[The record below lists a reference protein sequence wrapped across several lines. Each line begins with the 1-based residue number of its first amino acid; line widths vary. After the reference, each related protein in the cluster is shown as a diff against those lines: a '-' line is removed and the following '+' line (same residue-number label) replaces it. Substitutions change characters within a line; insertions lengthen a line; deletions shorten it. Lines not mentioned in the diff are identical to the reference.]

1 MLRLDALPAATAKVF
16 AHLYA
21 EPLLAGFT
29 LIGGTALGLQI
40 AHRQSEDLDFY
51 WAAEQL
57 PSRTLSTALN
67 NARRAGFAVQDM
79 LSPSAISQARINYAV
94 DLHDWV
100 QDWAVGGVRAS
111 FSVFQGFI
119 PQMRAIMAYPRASE
133 AAATAAVDAAAS
145 GDVQRFSILGI
156 EGLFAA
162 KSCLLMR
169 RARSRDLFD
178 LYTLMHEHG
187 YSVRQLFDVI
197 RRIDPTANADHH
209 RDVLRG
215 LIPLD
220 ATDEGFAGIGVNVSL
235 ITLYAFFEQRISAYE
250 REEARRIVAGVRGAS
265 QVAGPH

>member
-1 MLRLDALPAATAKVF
+1 MLRLDTLPAATAKVF

-29 LIGGTALGLQI
+29 LIGGTALSLQV

-51 WAAEQL
+51 CPGERL
-57 PSRTLSTALN
+57 PGRTLSTALSH
-67 NARRAGFAVQDM
+67 ARRAGFAVQDM
-79 LSPSAISQARINYAV
+79 LSPSAISQTRIHYAV

-100 QDWAVGGVRAS
+100 QDWAVGGVKVS
-111 FSVFQGFI
+111 FSVFQGFV
-119 PQMRAIMAYPRASE
+119 PQMRAIMAYPRA
-133 AAATAAVDAAAS
+133 ADADATTAVDAAAS

-178 LYTLMHEHG
+178 LYTLMHTHG
-187 YSVRQLFDVI
+187 YSARQLFDVI

-220 ATDEGFAGIGVNVSL
+220 ATDEGFSGIGVNVSL
-235 ITLYAFFEQRISAYE
+235 ATLYAFFEERISEYE
-250 REEARRIVAGVRGAS
+250 CEEARRIVAAITRNDAA
-265 QVAGPH
+265 QK

>member
-1 MLRLDALPAATAKVF
+1 MALRLDTLPTATARVF

-29 LIGGTALGLQI
+29 LIGGTALSLQI
-40 AHRQSEDLDFY
+40 GHRRSEYLDFY
-51 WAAEQL
+51 RAGEQL
-57 PSRTLSTALN
+57 PSRTINAVLT
-67 NARRAGFAVQDM
+67 NARRVGFDIRDM
-79 LSPSAISQARINYAV
+79 LTPSQISQTRINYAM

-100 QDWAVGGVRAS
+100 QDWAVGGVKVT
-111 FSVFQGFI
+111 FSVFNGFTA
-119 PQMRAIMAYPRASE
+119 QMHAIAAYPRVMDASAGPSAE
-133 AAATAAVDAAAS
+133 KPP
-145 GDVQRFSILGI
+145 QRFGILGI

-178 LYTLMHEHG
+178 LYTLIDAHG

-197 RRIDPTANADHH
+197 RRIDPIANPDHH

-220 ATDEGFAGIGVNVSL
+220 AADEGFAGIGVNIAL
-235 ITLYAFFEQRISAYE
+235 DALYAFFEDRISQYE
-250 REEARRIVAGVRGAS
+250 REEARKIVAQARSVPR
-265 QVAGPH
+265 

>member
-1 MLRLDALPAATAKVF
+1 MLRLDTLPAATAKVF

-29 LIGGTALGLQI
+29 LIGGTALSLQI

-51 WAAEQL
+51 CPGERL
-57 PSRTLSTALN
+57 PSRTLNTALA

-79 LSPSAISQARINYAV
+79 LSPSAISQTRINYAV

-100 QDWAVGGVRAS
+100 QDWAVGGVKVS

-119 PQMRAIMAYPRASE
+119 PQMRAIMAYPRV
-133 AAATAAVDAAAS
+133 VDAAAAIDPAAG

-178 LYTLMHEHG
+178 LYTLMHAHG

-197 RRIDPTANADHH
+197 RRIDPTANPDHH

-220 ATDEGFAGIGVNVSL
+220 AADEGFAGIGMNLSL
-235 ITLYAFFEQRISAYE
+235 AALYTFFEERISEYE
-250 REEARRIVAGVRGAS
+250 REEARRIVAAIRGDGS
-265 QVAGPH
+265 R